1 MFSMSICP
9 YCKEARGYMEEL
21 FDKYPEY
28 RELDIEIIDKVENPD
43 IADQYDYYHVPT
55 YYLDGLKFHEEIL
68 SQETVSTS

>member
-1 MFSMSICP
+1 MINI
-9 YCKEARGYMEEL
+9 L
-21 FDKYPEY
+21 N